1 MNHTPISTRLCA
13 LCTVGLFLSLLPLL
27 HGQKDDKKAAPTERQ
42 DSAEDVSALLK
53 QAAASQEK
61 RDFVRA
67 RELFEQALE
76 LVKKDKGEKDAN
88 YIIILGQ
95 LGSLHRQAGNLKDA
109 ETCLHK
115 ASDLADIHK
124 LPADPAAR
132 IWLERGRL
140 KNQMGLPQE
149 SEGLLRGA
157 YEAKHAEGKRD
168 LLQAETAREYG
179 LHFMRKGESRRA
191 RVLLEEARG
200 ILADRLGRKHVKY
213 AAALNDLGIVH
224 NRLGNFAGA
233 KPLFEE
239 AARVFR
245 DTRGELSLDYA
256 TVLSNQGVC
265 YHYMG
270 ELGPAKQAVQQ
281 ALKIQK
287 QLLGADHPGCAA
299 LTLELGQIAC
309 SAGDHAEAEKL
320 LGPAIEVFKKAKQE
334 KNIDVAL
341 RSLAKVYAATN
352 RPREAFE
359 LYLEAMPIGQT
370 ELKSVFSYSSEA
382 AMFDFMGTIQGSL
395 ECVIGLALACQ
406 EADPKTADHALTW
419 TLRRKGII
427 LEALCQLR
435 NAERNIPTID
445 PNGARMLANLQRT
458 RRELAAL
465 VLAGAQS
472 NSPQMRVKEELYD
485 LLQRQFHNKVSA
497 YRKLDT
503 QAFHDVDSQKI
514 LDKLP
519 PNSAL
524 VEVVHVRSL
533 NFKATGKEPMF
544 GPYRYVALVLTHDAD
559 RPVRLVDLGLAEPI
573 DQAVRAFREKLQ
585 QAPREL
591 RVSDEKTVEKEFHTI
606 SSKLYELTFSR
617 LRPAVGKAGR
627 IYMALDGELHRV
639 PFEALVEKDSK
650 YLVESHEFIYLLT
663 ARDLVRPR
671 SSPVVHQPR
680 PPVPVKK
687 PGKPD
692 PLGRKPPVRVAP
704 KGTIVF
710 AGPSYNLNDEEREQE
725 AKRIL
730 GEAAPKTTVAMRSAD
745 STATRGLRWTALP
758 GAAREAEDVK
768 NALSESRFSPVTT
781 YVGPQALEEVF
792 KAIRPPVI
800 LHVATHGFF
809 LSDEDKKNDDDP
821 KTSDGT
827 SRAGSAEGL
836 AHLRRQRNPLLRSG
850 IVLAGA
856 NKLGENGMRLDGND
870 GWLTAEEIAAMDLR
884 GTELVVL
891 SACETGLGD
900 IRSGQGVYGL
910 RHAFIY
916 AGAQALLTSLFEVPD
931 VQTRD
936 MMKRFYESLKA
947 NPSKIN
953 ALHQAQLEMIRQRRK
968 EHEAAHPFFW
978 ASFVLV
984 GDPAN
989 RK

>member
-1 MNHTPISTRLCA
+1 MNGTPIFTSLGA
-13 LCTVGLFLSLLPLL
+13 LCIVGLFLSLPPFLQ
-27 HGQKDDKKAAPTERQ
+27 GQKDDKKGAPTERQ

-53 QAAASQEK
+53 QAAASQAR
-61 RDFVRA
+61 RDFARA
-67 RELFEQALE
+67 KEFFERALD
-76 LVKKDKGEKDAN
+76 LAKQKNGEKDAE
-88 YIIILGQ
+88 YIIILGK
-95 LGSLHRQAGNLKDA
+95 LGSLHRAAGNLKEA

-115 ASDLADIHK
+115 ASDLAIIHK
-124 LPADPAAR
+124 LPADAAAR
-132 IWLERGRL
+132 IWLDRGRL
-140 KNQMGLPQE
+140 KNQVGLPHE
-149 SEGLLRGA
+149 AEALLRGA
-157 YEAKHAEGKRD
+157 YEAKHEEGKRD
-168 LLQAETAREYG
+168 LLQAEAAREYG

-191 RVLLEEARG
+191 MVLLEEARG
-200 ILADRLGRKHVKY
+200 ILAARVGRKHAMY
-213 AAALNDLGIVH
+213 ASVINELGIVH
-224 NRLGNFAGA
+224 NRRGDYAAA
-233 KPLFEE
+233 KSLFEE

-245 DTRGELSLDYA
+245 EIGGELSLNYA
-256 TVLSNQGVC
+256 TVLVNQGVL

-270 ELGPAKQAVQQ
+270 ELGPAKEAIQQ

-287 QLLGADHPGCAA
+287 QVLGPDHPDCAKRM
-299 LTLELGQIAC
+299 LDLGQIAC
-309 SAGDHAEAEKL
+309 TAGDYAEAEKL
-320 LGPAIEVFKKAKQE
+320 LAPAIEVFKKAKQE
-334 KNIDVAL
+334 KTVDLAL
-341 RSLAKVYAATN
+341 RSLAEVYGATN

-359 LYLEAMPIGQT
+359 LYLEAMPLGQT

-382 AMFDFMGTIQGSL
+382 AMFDYLQTIHGSL
-395 ECVIGLALACQ
+395 ECVIALALACQ
-406 EADPKTADHALTW
+406 EADPKTAAHALTW

-435 NAERNIPTID
+435 NAERNIPSID

-465 VLAGAQS
+465 VLAGAPS
-472 NSPQMRVKEELYD
+472 SSPQMRAKEELYD
-485 LLQRQFHNKVSA
+485 LQQRQFHNKVSA

-503 QAFHDVDSQKI
+503 QAFHDVDAQKI
-514 LDKLP
+514 LAKLP
-519 PNSAL
+519 PSTAL
-524 VEVVHVRSL
+524 VEIVHVRSCNL
-533 NFKATGKEPMF
+533 KPTAKEPRF

-591 RVSDEKTVEKEFHTI
+591 RASDEKTVEKEFHTV
-606 SSKLYELTFSR
+606 SSKLHELTFSR
-617 LRPAVGKAGR
+617 LRPAVGKASR

-639 PFEALVEKDSK
+639 PFESLVDKDSK
-650 YLVESHEFIYLLT
+650 YLVESFEFVYLLSG
-663 ARDLVRPR
+663 RDLGREPSSPAVSRPR
-671 SSPVVHQPR
+671 PLPD
-680 PPVPVKK
+680 KK
-687 PGKPD
+687 PGKPA
-692 PLGRKPPVRVAP
+692 PVAPKPPARVVP

-710 AGPSYNLNDEEREQE
+710 AGPSYNLNAEEREQE

-730 GEAAPKTTVAMRSAD
+730 GDEAPKTTVVMRGG

-768 NALSESRFSPVTT
+768 NALSEGRYSPVTT

-792 KAIRPPVI
+792 KAMRPPLV

-809 LSDEDKKNDDDP
+809 LSDEDRKNDDP
-821 KTSDGT
+821 KASDGA

-856 NKLGENGMRLDGND
+856 NKLGENGVRLDGND

-936 MMKRFYESLKA
+936 MMKRFYEALKE

-984 GDPAN
+984 GDPV
-989 RK
+989 KGK